1 MRRKAKSKPFGQV
14 LREARI
20 ARGHSLRK
28 FAQMVEISPTYLS
41 LVEQNKTE
49 RPPTADRVKKMADLL
64 GANSDEWIALAGRV
78 PEDIPEIIQEQPSEM
93 SELLRAARGLS
104 AEELRKI
111 TEQVKKLKRKKVGNK
126 RR

>member
-1 MRRKAKSKPFGQV
+1 
-14 LREARI
+14 
-20 ARGHSLRK
+20 
-28 FAQMVEISPTYLS
+28 
-41 LVEQNKTE
+41 
-49 RPPTADRVKKMADLL
+49 MADLL